1 MNALGDAS
9 GESTES
15 ILALQAAISKTSNQS
30 PEKARD
36 LLQELSNRIG
46 ASSKVGAEEQALN
59 KMGLSFQDLDGIG
72 PEKQISEI
80 SKAFNKML
88 KNPAIGK
95 NRAARIMDEFLGG
108 PAKELIPL
116 FKNFEEA
123 MQKARVE
130 TKGLSTDLIGL
141 AKPLDQ
147 VDDLMRAVD
156 LKFSEFA
163 LQFLKVL
170 ESSGLSLSEIVKTIQ
185 SLDLSSIG
193 DSLSATV
200 KQVMED
206 LKSMSLWDFFQKQIK
221 SLLGFL
227 AQALKPF
234 FDMVRGIIDGII
246 VDLKDSITD
255 GIRAGLPSFLGGG
268 KIKPAISKN
277 EKVKLEAKKLEN
289 QGESQIQILSNI
301 FDKITGTVYS

>member
-1 MNALGDAS
+1 MDLVNCDGTMVGMNRIPKAERVEMLGDAYNKTVKKI
-9 GESTES
+9 GLE
-15 ILALQAAISKTSNQS
+15 QAADAMTELLGRPGKT
-30 PEKARD
+30 
-36 LLQELSNRIG
+36 
-46 ASSKVGAEEQALN
+46 
-59 KMGLSFQDLDGIG
+59 
-72 PEKQISEI
+72 
-80 SKAFNKML
+80 
-88 KNPAIGK
+88 
-95 NRAARIMDEFLGG
+95 
-108 PAKELIPL
+108 LIPL
-116 FKNFEEA
+116 FKNFDES

-163 LQFLKVL
+163 LQFLKGI
-170 ESSGLSLSEIVKTIQ
+170 EASGLSVSEIVKTVQ
-185 SLDLSSIG
+185 SLDFSSMGNSFSGTI
-193 DSLSATV
+193 

-206 LKSMSLWDFFQKQIK
+206 LSSMSLLDFLKKYINI
-221 SLLGFL
+221 SIDFL
-227 AQALKPF
+227 TEALKPF